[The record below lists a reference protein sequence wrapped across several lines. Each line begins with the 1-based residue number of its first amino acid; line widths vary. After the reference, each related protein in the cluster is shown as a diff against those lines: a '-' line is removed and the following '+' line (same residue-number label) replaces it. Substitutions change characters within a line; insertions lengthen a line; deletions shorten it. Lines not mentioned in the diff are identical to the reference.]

1 MLYLLALLFTFQ
13 VFAQY
18 EHCGADYNC
27 YYETKA
33 KRIQEYR
40 EKQEAEQER
49 YRAQQLELQEEQLEA
64 VRNQSEIMESELQQL
79 NQRQSRL
86 EDLQNQ
92 QLDEMKKVQKAPAGK
107 VQK

>member
-1 MLYLLALLFTFQ
+1 MLYLLALLFTYQ

-18 EHCGADYNC
+18 DHCGADYNC

-33 KRIQEYR
+33 RRIQEYR
-40 EKQEAEQER
+40 EKQEAEEES
-49 YRAQQLELQEEQLEA
+49 YRARQLQLQEEQLEA
-64 VRNQSEIMESELQQL
+64 VQDQNAIMESELQEL

-86 EDLQNQ
+86 ENLQNQ
-92 QLDEMKKVQKAPAGK
+92 QLNEMKKVQKAPAGK